1 MVFTSV
7 LLCGGQIR
15 VVADEALKIGPATGV
30 RRTVAPPSRG
40 HHEELCGLA
49 GRPAMLQNE
58 SASVKVNHANPNAG
72 LGHAATELVENA
84 LCMHKRNPNQFGFE
98 ESRVYSRTQ
107 SAAFADHWTARSS
120 TDHAFLWGH
129 SSSNESKFF

>member
-1 MVFTSV
+1 M
-7 LLCGGQIR
+7 
-15 VVADEALKIGPATGV
+15 VADEALKMGPATGV
-30 RRTVAPPSRG
+30 GTTLAPPSQG

-49 GRPAMLQNE
+49 RRLAMLQNE
-58 SASVKVNHANPNAG
+58 STSVKVNHASPNAG
-72 LGHAATELVENA
+72 LRHAAAELVASA

-107 SAAFADHWTARSS
+107 SAAFEDHWTAQSS